1 MHHTGRNGASVLAL
15 SVALLG
21 GCAGNGEGLDQNGRP
36 LAPGGGSNGPL
47 TADFASIQFH
57 ILTPICTACHAGGA
71 APQGLRL
78 DSTNSY
84 SLLVGIPSTEVSSTL
99 RVKPGDPNNSYIIQK
114 LEGHAAVGAQ
124 MPFGG
129 PYLEQ
134 ATIDIVR
141 QWIADGALPAASAA
155 GVGFGVTSISP
166 AMHVIVTDA
175 RVPLV
180 VGFSED
186 LDQTRIDGGSVR
198 LEEIDRATGTTIRE
212 MPVRLSV
219 PAGNPK
225 ALMVVPVAPFSDG
238 LYRLTALTPPATG
251 LSGISGSRLGGS
263 SAVSGP
269 VLLTEFEFETPP

>member
-1 MHHTGRNGASVLAL
+1 MHHTGRSSASVLAL
-15 SVALLG
+15 AVVLLG
-21 GCAGNGEGLDQNGRP
+21 GCAGNGEGLDQSGRP
-36 LAPGGGSNGPL
+36 LAPGGGLNGPL

-71 APQGLRL
+71 APRGLRL
-78 DSTNSY
+78 DSINSY
-84 SLLVGIPSTEVSSTL
+84 SLLVGIPSTEVPSVL

-114 LEGHAAVGAQ
+114 LEGHAAVGAR

-134 ATIDIVR
+134 GTIDIVR
-141 QWIADGALPAASAA
+141 QWIIDGALPTASAT
-155 GVGFGVTSISP
+155 GVGFAVTSINP
-166 AMHVIVTDA
+166 ATHVVLRDA
-175 RVPLV
+175 RAPLV
-180 VGFSED
+180 VGFNEE
-186 LDQTRIDGGSVR
+186 LDQTRLDGGSVR
-198 LEEIDRATGTTIRE
+198 LEEIDRATGATIRE

-225 ALMVVPVAPFSDG
+225 ALMVVPVAPFGDG

-269 VLLTEFEFETPP
+269 VLLAEFEFETQP